1 MPSSQQQQQSQS
13 YSNSSSSFSTFVSS
27 SFSSSSSGTGT
38 GGDGQHKSHIKTFT
52 EHGSYNSRDGGRIE
66 RTTEE
71 TGKPVLH
78 ETTELDPHGRSLGG
92 TSRGGDRLVEDVDEG
107 ERRGEEQEKDQ

>member
-1 MPSSQQQQQSQS
+1 MPSSQQHQQQSQS
-13 YSNSSSSFSTFVSS
+13 SYNSSFSTFVSS
-27 SFSSSSSGTGT
+27 SFSSSSSSS
-38 GGDGQHKSHIKTFT
+38 GGRGDNQSHSKTFT
-52 EHGSYNSRDGGRIE
+52 EHGTYNSRDGGRIE

-92 TSRGGDRLVEDVDEG
+92 TSSGGDRLVEDVSDG
-107 ERRGEEQEKDQ
+107 ERSQQKQQQRQH

>member
-1 MPSSQQQQQSQS
+1 MPSSQQQAQSQS

-27 SFSSSSSGTGT
+27 SFSSSSSGTG
-38 GGDGQHKSHIKTFT
+38 DGHNQSHSKTFT
-52 EHGSYNSRDGGRIE
+52 ERGAYNSRDGGRIE

-92 TSRGGDRLVEDVDEG
+92 TSRGGDRLVEDVGDE
-107 ERRGEEQEKDQ
+107 ERKQ

>member
-1 MPSSQQQQQSQS
+1 MPSSQQQNQSQT

-27 SFSSSSSGTGT
+27 SFSSSSSGSGS
-38 GGDGQHKSHIKTFT
+38 DGHNQSHSKTFT
-52 EHGSYNSRDGGRIE
+52 ERGSYNSRDGGRIE

-78 ETTELDPHGRSLGG
+78 ETTELDPQGRSLGG
-92 TSRGGDRLVEDVDEG
+92 TSRGGDRLVEDVGEG
-107 ERRGEEQEKDQ
+107 ERRQVKDEKEQ

>member
-1 MPSSQQQQQSQS
+1 MPSSQQQQQTHT
-13 YSNSSSSFSTFVSS
+13 SNASSSFSTFVSS
-27 SFSSSSSGTGT
+27 SFSSSSSG
-38 GGDGQHKSHIKTFT
+38 GGSDGNKSHSKTFT

-78 ETTELDPHGRSLGG
+78 ETTELDPHGHSLGG
-92 TSRGGDRLVEDVDEG
+92 TSRGGDRLVEDVSDD
-107 ERRGEEQEKDQ
+107 ERRQQQKQEQQ

>member
-1 MPSSQQQQQSQS
+1 MPSSQHQQQTQT
-13 YSNSSSSFSTFVSS
+13 YNNSSSSFSTFVSS
-27 SFSSSSSGTGT
+27 SFSSSSSGS
-38 GGDGQHKSHIKTFT
+38 DGNQHHSKSFT

-92 TSRGGDRLVEDVDEG
+92 TSRGGDRLVEDVSEG
-107 ERRGEEQEKDQ
+107 ERSSRQ

>member
-1 MPSSQQQQQSQS
+1 MPSQQQHQTQT
-13 YSNSSSSFSTFVSS
+13 YSNSGSSFSTFVSS
-27 SFSSSSSGTGT
+27 SFSSSSGGSGH
-38 GGDGQHKSHIKTFT
+38 DGNQHHSKSFT

-92 TSRGGDRLVEDVDEG
+92 TSRGGDRLVEDVSEA
-107 ERRGEEQEKDQ
+107 ERSSRQQ